1 MSGTISP
8 KRSQQ
13 FRPPGTIGGIS
24 SRPQTPQML
33 RRPASSLSLRSPTPS
48 SLSSRRPQTP
58 SALNFSSNHYSPAIS
73 GGSGTAVYSGNI
85 QVSVR
90 IKPPIPT
97 SLDQEHG
104 WEVDL
109 YNNSIVSREAGQFT
123 VDNLFDGSQSTTN
136 RDIYE
141 KSVKSLVE
149 QVMDGYHGTVFAYG
163 MTGSGKTFTMQGCEN
178 DPGVIPLSV
187 QSIFDHIS
195 QNRHSRDF
203 FVKVSYLEIYNERL
217 HDLLSPSSLSD
228 DIKLRDDP
236 LRGIK
241 ATGLAEVQ
249 VQSADELLD
258 YILQGDMIRRTE
270 GTDFNARSSRSHA
283 VVQISIDSNPRTG
296 SSATP
301 ATGINGSSKNKLRHH
316 STLYLCD
323 LAGSERAVSQS
334 ERRKEGAYINKSL
347 LTLGTVIA
355 KLSSASSGAPSSLG
369 HVPYRD
375 SKLTRLLQP
384 ALSGRSLV
392 SVLCTVQSTSSAYIE
407 TVSTLRFAARAKN
420 IVVSAKRNDEIMD
433 SNSSKTIEKLMQQ
446 VAAQKLEIE
455 QLRVVT
461 GGKSTGTTGGSPR
474 SGSSFPQIISQ
485 LEAENKILNER
496 VEHLTRLC
504 DDSHLDEILGLS
516 AEDTDSDSERKSSQN
531 QQQIEEYKSY
541 ISHLEK
547 QLYNQEL
554 NKPRG
559 LNIEN
564 SGLLDHQTGYQHY
577 QEIIQDLKEELA
589 ELRESNRD
597 KDRII
602 NALRSLNKRKE
613 NLNSGISG
621 STGANSSAYARY
633 YYNPSSANSA
643 TSPMPSPVEDN
654 SKTFQSQMSHN
665 TNDYL
670 KEHEINTLNSNVPL
684 AVDTAD

>member
-1 MSGTISP
+1 MSGAISP

-13 FRPPGTIGGIS
+13 LRPPGTNGF

-33 RRPASSLSLRSPTPS
+33 RRPASSMSLRSPTPS

-58 SALNFSSNHYSPAIS
+58 SALSSSAQYSP
-73 GGSGTAVYSGNI
+73 GGSSGAVYSGNI

-90 IKPPIPT
+90 IKPPLST
-97 SLDQEHG
+97 SFEQEHG
-104 WEVDL
+104 WEVDV
-109 YNNSIVSREAGQFT
+109 YRNSMFSREAGEFT
-123 VDNLFDGSQSTTN
+123 VDNVFDGSGSTTN

-141 KSVKSLVE
+141 RSVKSLVE
-149 QVMDGYHGTVFAYG
+149 QVMEGYHGTVFAYG
-163 MTGSGKTFTMQGCEN
+163 MTGSGKTFTMQGSDR

-187 QSIFDHIS
+187 QSIFDHIGHN
-195 QNRHSRDF
+195 QYQRDF
-203 FVKVSYLEIYNERL
+203 FVKVSYLEIYNEHL
-217 HDLLSPSSLSD
+217 HDLLNPGSSSD

-236 LRGIK
+236 LRGVK

-258 YILQGDMIRRTE
+258 YIAQGDMIRRTE
-270 GTDFNARSSRSHA
+270 GTDFNSRSSRSHA
-283 VVQISIDSNPRTG
+283 VVQISIDSNPRVGT
-296 SSATP
+296 AP
-301 ATGINGSSKNKLRHH
+301 NGNGVKKHPGLRHH

-355 KLSSASSGAPSSLG
+355 RLSSSSTGSSSLG
-369 HVPYRD
+369 HIPYRD

-392 SVLCTVQSTSSAYIE
+392 SVLCTVQSTTGAYIE

-420 IVVSAKRNDEIMD
+420 IVVSAKRNDEMID
-433 SNSSKTIEKLMQQ
+433 NSSKTIEKLMQQ

-455 QLRVVT
+455 QLRIMT
-461 GGKSTGTTGGSPR
+461 GGNGSTNSSPR
-474 SGSSFPQIISQ
+474 IGTSFSQVISQ

-504 DDSHLDEILGLS
+504 DDSHLEEILGVS
-516 AEDTDSDSERKSSQN
+516 ADDSDSDSEKKPYQN
-531 QQQIEEYKSY
+531 QQIEEYKSY
-541 ISHLEK
+541 IAHLEK
-547 QLYNQEL
+547 QLYQQEL

-559 LNIEN
+559 LNIEHA
-564 SGLLDHQTGYQHY
+564 GPAEHPTGYQHY
-577 QEIIQDLKEELA
+577 QEIIQDLKEEIA

-597 KDRII
+597 KDSII

-613 NLNSGISG
+613 NLNSGVGTAAAIN
-621 STGANSSAYARY
+621 TNSSAYARY

-643 TSPMPSPVEDN
+643 TSPMPSPVEDS
-654 SKTFQSQMSHN
+654 SKTFQTPIIHG
-665 TNDYL
+665 TNGYL
-670 KEHEINTLNSNVPL
+670 KEHDINTLNANTPV
-684 AVDTAD
+684 AVDTVD